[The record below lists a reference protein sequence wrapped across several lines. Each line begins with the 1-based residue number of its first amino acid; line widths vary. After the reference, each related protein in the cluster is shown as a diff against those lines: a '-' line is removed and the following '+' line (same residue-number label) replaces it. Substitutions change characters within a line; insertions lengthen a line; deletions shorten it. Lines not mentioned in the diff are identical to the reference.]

1 MPIPDVEAFAPLVDV
16 PLAPALADPPPPPP
30 FELPLEVLEALAE
43 PDGPEEEALE
53 WLPLLLDADPPAK
66 LASLKATRVRKAA
79 DVTSDSLMIEILCM
93 IKTPLFVPLAGTR
106 MNFGQIV

>member
-1 MPIPDVEAFAPLVDV
+1 VPVPDVEAFAPLVDV
-16 PLAPALADPPPPPP
+16 PFAPALADPPPPPP
-30 FELPLEVLEALAE
+30 FELPLDVLEALAE
-43 PDGPEEEALE
+43 PEGPDEDALE

-66 LASLKATRVRKAA
+66 VVSLKATRVSKAA
-79 DVTSDSLMIEILCM
+79 DVTSDSLVIEILFM